1 MKAMVMAAGLGTR
14 LRPLTN
20 DRPKALVEVY
30 GRTLLEI
37 TLTRLRD
44 FGIQDV
50 IINVH
55 HYADMVIDRVRAA
68 GNFGMHIEF
77 SREDVLL
84 DTGGGVKKAAWFL
97 GESGKA
103 SADEQDP
110 FILHNVDII
119 SNIDLQRMVEVHKQ
133 SAALA
138 TLAVQE
144 RKTSRYLLFND
155 QLQLCGRRLVK
166 ENKTEIVRPS
176 QNMTELA
183 FAGIHVISSRIFPL
197 LTEGGVFSIV
207 PAYLRL
213 ASQGEKI
220 QAFRADE
227 YYWRDLGKPENIQ
240 QAEQDIKAN
249 LI

>member
-1 MKAMVMAAGLGTR
+1 MKAMVLKAMVLAAGLGTR

-20 DRPKALVEVY
+20 DRPKALVEVC
-30 GRTLLEI
+30 GRSLLEI

-44 FGIQDV
+44 FGIHDV

-55 HYADMVIDRVRAA
+55 HHADLVMDRVKAA
-68 GNFGMHIEF
+68 GNFGMNIEF

-84 DTGGGVKKAAWFL
+84 DTGGGLKKAAWFL
-97 GESGKA
+97 GDS
-103 SADEQDP
+103 SDEP
-110 FILHNVDII
+110 FILHNVDVI
-119 SNIDLQRMVEVHKQ
+119 STIDLQRMVEAHKE
-133 SAALA
+133 SGALA

-144 RKTSRYLLFND
+144 RKSSRYLLFND

-166 ENKTEIVRPS
+166 EEKTEIVCPS

-183 FAGIHVISSRIFPL
+183 FAGIHVISPRIFPL
-197 LTEGGVFSIV
+197 LTEEGIFSII

-213 ASQGEKI
+213 AAQGEKI

-227 YYWRDLGKPENIQ
+227 YYWRDLGKPENIR
-240 QAEQDIKAN
+240 QAEEDIKAN
-249 LI
+249 RV